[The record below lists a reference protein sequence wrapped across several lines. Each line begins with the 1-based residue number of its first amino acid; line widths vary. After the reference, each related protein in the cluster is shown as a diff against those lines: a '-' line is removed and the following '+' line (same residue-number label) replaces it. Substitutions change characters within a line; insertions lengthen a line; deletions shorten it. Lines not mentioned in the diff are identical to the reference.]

1 MWCIN
6 MNEKVYY
13 STSDNRTLCGIINRV
28 NVSKEIVVICHART
42 SSKDSRV
49 TSSVANTLSN
59 YNHNNFRFDFIG
71 CGESDGD
78 ISDYNVTNMISNLND
93 TLQWLSDEYGYS
105 EFILFGCSMG
115 ARIISLVD
123 REKYDIKKLILWYGA
138 LNYGRS
144 IFGFPGKQEKI
155 AKKQGFCEI
164 EKGIKLPYSYF
175 EDENKYCAYKELI
188 NWGIPKLFVHG
199 SADPYIPYKHSVKV
213 SKKCKHSTLYLIGEG
228 DHGFKN
234 DRHLKKAI
242 KETVRFLD

>member
-1 MWCIN
+1 

-13 STSDNRTLCGIINRV
+13 ATSDNRTLCGIINRV
-28 NVSKEIVVICHART
+28 NVSKEIVVICHAR
-42 SSKDSRV
+42 SSNKDSRV

-78 ISDYNVTNMISNLND
+78 INDYNVTNMINNLND
-93 TLQWLSDEYGYS
+93 TLRWLSDEYGYS

-123 REKYDIKKLILWYGA
+123 RKKYDIKKLILWYGA
-138 LNYGRS
+138 LNYGRGL
-144 IFGFPGKQEKI
+144 FNVPGKEEKI
-155 AKKQGFCEI
+155 AKAQGFYTFEN
-164 EKGIKLPYSYF
+164 GVKLPYEYYL
-175 EDENKYCAYKELI
+175 DEKKYCAYKELI
-188 NWGIPKLFVHG
+188 NWIDVPKLFVHG
-199 SADPYIPYKHSVKV
+199 SGDQFVPYKHSVKI
-213 SKKCKHSTLYLIGEG
+213 SKKCKHSTLVLIGDG

-242 KETVRFLD
+242 KETIRFLD